1 VGESIITPTNA
12 LSVDFPRNHKQL
24 ATARL
29 ASVTHIEPILGR
41 KDEVGKQKNSGKT
54 RNSSS
59 TNTSSGPFAKPPVW
73 TTSANGFTK
82 GTAALSTCTSETQT
96 SQYSVN
102 ANDSTT
108 TNAQSKISESTF
120 STEQPKLNTASPLT
134 GSAGC
139 SSANQKTNA
148 KTSKCSNT
156 THSEAPSL
164 RLSFSIDAVQPQL
177 ETERVL
183 WNSSV
188 GKAANAPYQQYG
200 KLHREPINESI
211 QIFKT
216 NSHPV
221 TSLHTQTPK
230 HDKPINTFNANPSST
245 HSDSTLDEF
254 K

>member
-1 VGESIITPTNA
+1 MQTTQP
-12 LSVDFPRNHKQL
+12 LQ
-24 ATARL
+24 
-29 ASVTHIEPILGR
+29 
-41 KDEVGKQKNSGKT
+41 T
-54 RNSSS
+54 RNQRSPRVPSAQNS
-59 TNTSSGPFAKPPVW
+59 PTQYGIATDGISWLFIRKPEDQRKNVEVLEYH
-73 TTSANGFTK
+73 SFRGAVFE
-82 GTAALSTCTSETQT
+82 AL
-96 SQYSVN
+96 
-102 ANDSTT
+102 
-108 TNAQSKISESTF
+108 I
-120 STEQPKLNTASPLT
+120 
-134 GSAGC
+134 
-139 SSANQKTNA
+139 
-148 KTSKCSNT
+148 
-156 THSEAPSL
+156 
-164 RLSFSIDAVQPQL
+164 SIDAVQPQL

-230 HDKPINTFNANPSST
+230 HMTNQSINTFNANPSST